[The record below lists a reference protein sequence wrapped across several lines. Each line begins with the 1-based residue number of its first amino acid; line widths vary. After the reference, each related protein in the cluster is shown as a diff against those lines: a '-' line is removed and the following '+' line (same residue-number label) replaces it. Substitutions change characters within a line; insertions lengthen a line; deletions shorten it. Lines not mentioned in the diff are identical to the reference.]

1 MMLKNIVSKLIL
13 NKDLSNSELNFLFN
27 KIINAKIDENL
38 ISAILTLISRNG
50 YNYKNILVAAKILR
64 KKLIKVKV
72 PKNSIDTCGT
82 GGDGKH
88 TLNVSTAAA
97 IVLAGLGVNVVK
109 HGNRS
114 ITSNCGSADVLE
126 KLGINILD
134 NKKNLEKKI
143 KKDKFIFS

>member
-27 KIINAKIDENL
+27 KIINGEINENL

-50 YNYKNILVAAKILR
+50 YNYKNILVASKILR

-82 GGDGKH
+82 GGDGKDTFNIS
-88 TLNVSTAAA
+88 TLASFVAAGA
-97 IVLAGLGVNVVK
+97 VVD
-109 HGNRS
+109 N
-114 ITSNCGSADVLE
+114 AA
-126 KLGINILD
+126 NIWSSFATKGEILP
-134 NKKNLEKKI
+134 I
-143 KKDKFIFS
+143 PQ